1 MTCDVHMYLSFLSGG
16 AVVAA
21 TIIGMEWLTGVLDR
35 VQVTVTTSQNRNK
48 LIDELHAHNLE
59 LEEKIEKLEAN
70 NVLKTD

>member
-1 MTCDVHMYLSFLSGG
+1 MYLSFLSGG

-59 LEEKIEKLEAN
+59 LEAKIEKLEAN

>member
-21 TIIGMEWLTGVLDR
+21 TIIGMEWLSNVLDR
-35 VQVTVTTSQNRNK
+35 VQISVTTAKARNQ

-59 LEEKIEKLEAN
+59 LEAKIEKLEGDA
-70 NVLKTD
+70 KKD